1 MAVGVR
7 FRRRRELVHDHRP
20 RRVDREAFEVLPR
33 LSFLAT
39 AAGEL
44 DVALVPN
51 LGPVYV
57 ATLPVEVAVVMLPA
71 LDVAAR
77 SLVPLVAED
86 GDLGPLRGL
95 RWW

>member
-1 MAVGVR
+1 MGVR
-7 FRRRRELVHDHRP
+7 LGRRRGLAHDHRP
-20 RRVDREAFEVLPR
+20 RRVDRVGWDDLPR

-51 LGPVYV
+51 LGAVYV
-57 ATLPVEVAVVMLPA
+57 ATLPADVAAVMLPA
-71 LDVAAR
+71 LDAAAR

-86 GDLGPLRGL
+86 GDLGPLKGL
-95 RWW
+95 CWW